1 VRSHFA
7 RHTERLLIRTK
18 ICGGFG
24 TRIGSRST
32 TKSLDPEDY
41 SGTGKTAVRYLRDLE
56 KDGGYVWVESR
67 DSPGVAKVGRVKP
80 GTPVELEDAL

>member
-1 VRSHFA
+1 MRRFWDEDRIAVHYPGD
-7 RHTERLLIRTK
+7 TERNPDL
-18 ICGGFG
+18 
-24 TRIGSRST
+24 
-32 TKSLDPEDY
+32 KSLDPEDY

-67 DSPGVAKVGRVKP
+67 DSPGMAKVGRAKP